1 MYLTA
6 SVDKNALESIN
17 GAAFIMSEAA
27 FNKKYPNGKI
37 PKGAKEYGKTFVC
50 RRGVDPRRAQYTEEF
65 VWEDI
70 RHSNEEEME
79 HLIHRMEMETGCKKK
94 RASTKRKKADTD
106 FSVHHIGED
115 DDEDGVSTPRKKQK
129 TINHITPRKPRTPSK
144 LTPSHK
150 RYGILEISVCSLLT
164 KQQSDH

>member
-6 SVDKNALESIN
+6 SVDKNALESVN

-27 FNKKYPNGKI
+27 FNKKYPAGKI
-37 PKGAKEYGKTFVC
+37 SKRAKEYGKTFVC

-70 RHSNEEEME
+70 PHSNEEEME
-79 HLIHRMEMETGCKKK
+79 HLIRRMEMETGCKK
-94 RASTKRKKADTD
+94 RRVSTKRKKTDTD
-106 FSVHHIGED
+106 FSVHQVGEE
-115 DDEDGVSTPRKKQK
+115 DDEDGVSTPRKRQK
-129 TINHITPRKPRTPSK
+129 TINHSTPRKPRTPSK

-150 RYGILEISVCSLLT
+150 RYGNLEINACSLLT
-164 KQQSDH
+164 KEQSGH